1 MMKSIS
7 WLTLVLLMTAC
18 GGGGGG
24 GSSSIPASP
33 SVSVNGNLGTYWQDD
48 PVSISFSVSNMDSS
62 TTSYSVAGSLGN
74 NNFEVNSS
82 SGTFTD
88 ISDDYLEAGDYSLTV
103 TATDAGGKTASRSFQ
118 LTVDLI
124 ATGLLEA
131 CDPILGCYGDG
142 GNSVIVA
149 SARDGQFA
157 IYQTWLTGEGLDA
170 GVYDVRQLTCSGLIS
185 IDGIDFSGTATC
197 DGWLPVEKDANG
209 RFRGFSRVR
218 TVEISSN
225 AGEEV
230 TASLNFY
237 AADGTLVE
245 NWINAT
251 SNVLEQFNGWPDNS
265 SLKGQY
271 TLSSAGQQYGS
282 GLIPIGLADQLGL
295 AAGDFIQDFY
305 FLSAAP
311 RFLINDNYQLQSM
324 AGNDGSLDCAVSGQ
338 LTQGSID
345 EYASVHSSRGSVW
358 QSTYRVMSANYAATG
373 CSGFDNTLAAA
384 IGFPSPPL
392 TFDQPNG
399 AVALESFQ
407 GTGNDGTPFTSIRL
421 VGPGNDQPFEVYFIK
436 ACELDGTATVA
447 NADLRFGSCEPQ

>member
-1 MMKSIS
+1 MMRNLYL
-7 WLTLVLLMTAC
+7 WLTLVLLLTAC

-149 SARDGQFA
+149 SARDGQLA

-170 GVYDVRQLTCSGLIS
+170 GVYDVRQLTCAGLIS

-197 DGWLPVEKDANG
+197 DGWLPVERG
-209 RFRGFSRVR
+209 R
-218 TVEISSN
+218 
-225 AGEEV
+225 
-230 TASLNFY
+230 
-237 AADGTLVE
+237 
-245 NWINAT
+245 
-251 SNVLEQFNGWPDNS
+251 
-265 SLKGQY
+265 
-271 TLSSAGQQYGS
+271 
-282 GLIPIGLADQLGL
+282 
-295 AAGDFIQDFY
+295 
-305 FLSAAP
+305 
-311 RFLINDNYQLQSM
+311 
-324 AGNDGSLDCAVSGQ
+324 
-338 LTQGSID
+338 
-345 EYASVHSSRGSVW
+345 
-358 QSTYRVMSANYAATG
+358 
-373 CSGFDNTLAAA
+373 
-384 IGFPSPPL
+384 
-392 TFDQPNG
+392 
-399 AVALESFQ
+399 
-407 GTGNDGTPFTSIRL
+407 
-421 VGPGNDQPFEVYFIK
+421 
-436 ACELDGTATVA
+436 
-447 NADLRFGSCEPQ
+447 

>member
-399 AVALESFQ
+399 SVALESFQ
-407 GTGNDGTPFTSIRL
+407 GTGNGGTPFTSIRL
-421 VGPGNDQPFEVYFIK
+421 VGPGHDQPFEVYFIK
-436 ACELDGTATVA
+436 ARELDGTATVA
-447 NADLRFGSCEPQ
+447 NADRRCGSCEPQ